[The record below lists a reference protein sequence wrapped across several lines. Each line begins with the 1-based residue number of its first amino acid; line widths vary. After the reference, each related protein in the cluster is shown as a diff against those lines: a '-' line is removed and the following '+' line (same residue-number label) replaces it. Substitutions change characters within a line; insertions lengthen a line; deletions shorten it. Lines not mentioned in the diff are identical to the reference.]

1 MGTLW
6 QDIRYGLR
14 MLARK
19 PGFTAVA
26 VLTLALGIG
35 ANSAIFSVVYAVL
48 LKPLPFRNP
57 DQLVQLWETES
68 AQGSFPMTG
77 ADYLDWRAQNRTFSD
92 MSAYSYQE
100 SFNASGSGEAERVAA
115 VETQS
120 NYFAL
125 LGVQPLRGRG
135 FAAGE
140 DQAGQNHVALL
151 SYGFWQRHFGGQAS
165 AISGTLQ
172 LNGEPYTIVG
182 VMPAWFRIPAPADL
196 WIPIDMTPKKL
207 GPRGE
212 HHLRAIG
219 RIRPGVTVSQAR
231 ADLVAFSQQLEKQF
245 PDSNH
250 KVHAVV
256 VPLKDQLIG
265 DSREQLWILFGAVG
279 LVLLIA
285 CANVANLLLAR
296 ATDRRREVALRTALG
311 AEHTRL
317 VRQML
322 TESVLLSVMGAIPG
336 IALAYICVSILT
348 ASERVPFPQPNPVAL
363 NPVVLGFALLVS
375 VMVGLL
381 FGLAPALQSSQ
392 INLTDELKTGSKLGF
407 TASKRGRVL
416 RDILVASEI
425 ALSLALLAG
434 AGLLLRTFSN
444 LRAVNVG
451 VNADKILTA
460 TILLPQS
467 KYSTADLERV
477 FYGRLVDLLSSSP
490 GIRAAAVATELPL
503 MGGNNGYIQIPGK
516 IDQSMEGP
524 LVEWT
529 SITPDYFHVMG
540 IPLLAGREF
549 TETDLDE
556 DASAMHKLDAA
567 DKTGKAEE
575 FRKSIE
581 FPAIINR
588 TMARKFW
595 SEQDAIGKVFLD
607 GDGNKVRI
615 VGVVGDIKQWGLRQA
630 PISQAYFPLTWALSG
645 RGWPMSIAVQS
656 VGRPEDVAGAV
667 RSAVQSLDN
676 SLAVFQVSTMDKV
689 ISDSLGGTSDQT
701 MLLGVFAGLALLLAA
716 IGTYGVMSYLVTQRT
731 SEIGIRMALG
741 AERRHVLWM
750 ILRQGLALA
759 AVGIGVGLIGTFL
772 STQLLSSFLF
782 GVEPNDPATLAAVSA
797 LMAAVAMLACAIP
810 ALRATR
816 VDPLIALR
824 YE

>member
-14 MLARK
+14 MLGRK

-68 AQGSFPMTG
+68 AQGSFPLTG

-92 MSAYSYQE
+92 MSVYSYQE

-115 VETQS
+115 VETQA

-135 FAAGE
+135 FAAVE
-140 DQAGQNHVALL
+140 DQAGQGHVALL

-165 AISGTLQ
+165 AIGGTLQ

-182 VMPAWFRIPAPADL
+182 VMPGWFRIPAPADL

-219 RIRPGVTVSQAR
+219 RIRDGVTLAQAR
-231 ADLVAFSQQLEKQF
+231 ADLGAFSAQLEKQF

-296 ATDRRREVALRTALG
+296 AADRRREVALRIALG

-348 ASERVPFPQPNPVAL
+348 ASERVPFPQPNPVTL
-363 NPVVLGFALLVS
+363 NPVVLGFALLLS
-375 VMVGLL
+375 IAVGLL
-381 FGLAPALQSSQ
+381 FGLAPALQTSQ
-392 INLTDELKTGSKLGF
+392 LNLTDELKTGGKMGF
-407 TASKRGRVL
+407 TASRRGRLL
-416 RDILVASEI
+416 RDVLVAAEI

-467 KYSTADLERV
+467 KYSTGDQERI
-477 FYGRLVDLLSSSP
+477 FYDRLVQSLSNSP
-490 GIRAAAVATELPL
+490 GIRGAAVATELPL

-529 SITPDYFHVMG
+529 SITPDYFRVMG

-549 TETDLDE
+549 TEADLDE

-567 DKTGKAEE
+567 DKAGKAEE

-595 SEQDAIGKVFLD
+595 SEQDAIGKIFLD

-645 RGWPMSIAVQS
+645 RGWPMNIAVQS
-656 VGRPEDVAGAV
+656 AGRPEDIAGAV

-689 ISDSLGGTSDQT
+689 ISDSLGGSSDQT
-701 MLLGVFAGLALLLAA
+701 MLLCVFAGLALLLAA

-750 ILRQGLALA
+750 ILRQGLTLA
-759 AVGIGVGLIGTFL
+759 AVGIGVGLFGTFL

-782 GVEPNDPATLAAVSA
+782 GVTPNDPATLAVVSA
-797 LMAAVAMLACAIP
+797 VMAGVAMLACAIP